1 MKRKIAAL
9 LLTCA
14 MLFVCA
20 SCSTIMI
27 TIPVNLETAQNGS
40 SGGNTNTTPAPA
52 ATEAAQTQAAQTEAP
67 ADNTAETP
75 AADATEAPAD
85 SASGMP
91 STTAEVVKYY
101 SDAYNKIASESSA
114 VTRTYDYTSNYNNIL
129 NINNNSTLEGLANTL
144 MTKFMVE
151 TTDPVPG
158 DASSLPPVGLTSLNI
173 TEDKVS
179 SATCTDNGDTYE
191 IVLKST
197 GTDDNQ
203 EADLNPGDGSAGLIG
218 PLLRTEDVSGAAG
231 SLISFEGL
239 HAYYATASVTA
250 TVDKASGHITKLV
263 YETPCVLHFDQV
275 TAAVIVKVKNCDI
288 GLLFQQTWTVD
299 Y

>member
-1 MKRKIAAL
+1 MKIKKTLALIVAAVL
-9 LLTCA
+9 ALS
-14 MLFVCA
+14 CA
-20 SCSTIMI
+20 SCTTITL
-27 TIPVNLETAQNGS
+27 TIPVEVGTAQSGTP
-40 SGGNTNTTPAPA
+40 SGGDAAPVTA
-52 ATEAAQTQAAQTEAP
+52 APTQAQAPTEQAAP
-67 ADNTAETP
+67 ADNAGEATQP
-75 AADATEAPAD
+75 AATEAPAD
-85 SASGMP
+85 TASGMP
-91 STTAEVVKYY
+91 STTAEVLQYY
-101 SDAYNKIASESSA
+101 CDAYNKIASESSA

-129 NINNNSTLEGLANTL
+129 NINNNSTLESLANTL
-144 MTKFMVE
+144 MNKFMVE
-151 TTDPVPG
+151 NTDPVAG
-158 DASSLPPVGLTSLNI
+158 DASALPPVGLTSLSI

-179 SATCTDNGDTYE
+179 SATCEDKGDAYE
-191 IVLKST
+191 IVIKST

-218 PLLRTEDVSGAAG
+218 PLLRTDDVTGAAG

-250 TVDKASGHITKLV
+250 TVDKATGHIKQLV
-263 YETPCVLHFDQV
+263 YLTPCVLHFDQV

>member
-1 MKRKIAAL
+1 MTKKIIAL
-9 LLTCA
+9 LLTLCMA
-14 MLFVCA
+14 AACA
-20 SCSTIMI
+20 SCATI
-27 TIPVNLETAQNGS
+27 TISIPVEIATAQNGAAD
-40 SGGNTNTTPAPA
+40 TTAAPA
-52 ATEAAQTQAAQTEAP
+52 ATEPAQTTEQPAVPVDNTEQTPSPDVP
-67 ADNTAETP
+67 ADVP
-75 AADATEAPAD
+75 
-85 SASGMP
+85 SGAP
-91 STTAEVVKYY
+91 STTAEVLKYY
-101 SDAYNKIASESSA
+101 CDAYNKIASESKA

-144 MTKFMVE
+144 MNKFMVE
-151 TTDPVPG
+151 NTEAVAG
-158 DASSLPPVGLTSLNI
+158 DASALPPVGLSSLNI

-179 SATCTDNGDTYE
+179 SATCTDKGDTYE
-191 IVLKST
+191 IVIKST

-218 PLLRTEDVSGAAG
+218 PLLRTDDVTGAAG

-250 TVDKASGHITKLV
+250 TVDKASGHITQMV
-263 YETPCVLHFDQV
+263 YNTPCILHFDQV

>member
-1 MKRKIAAL
+1 MTKKIIAL
-9 LLTCA
+9 LLTLCMA
-14 MLFVCA
+14 AACA
-20 SCSTIMI
+20 SCATI
-27 TIPVNLETAQNGS
+27 TISIPVEIATAQNGAAD
-40 SGGNTNTTPAPA
+40 TTAAPA
-52 ATEAAQTQAAQTEAP
+52 ATEPAQTTEQPAVPVDNTEQTPSPDVP
-67 ADNTAETP
+67 ADVP
-75 AADATEAPAD
+75 
-85 SASGMP
+85 SGAP
-91 STTAEVVKYY
+91 STTAEVLKYY
-101 SDAYNKIASESSA
+101 CDAYNKIASESKA

-144 MTKFMVE
+144 MNKFMVE
-151 TTDPVPG
+151 NTEAVAG
-158 DASSLPPVGLTSLNI
+158 DASALPPVGLTSLNI

-179 SATCTDNGDTYE
+179 SATCTDKGDTYE
-191 IVLKST
+191 IVIKST

-218 PLLRTEDVSGAAG
+218 PLLRTDDVTGAAG

-250 TVDKASGHITKLV
+250 TVDKASGHITQMV
-263 YETPCVLHFDQV
+263 YNTPCILHFDQV

>member
-1 MKRKIAAL
+1 MTKKIIAL
-9 LLTCA
+9 LLTFCLA
-14 MLFVCA
+14 AACA
-20 SCSTIMI
+20 SCATI
-27 TIPVNLETAQNGS
+27 TISIPVEIATAQNGTAD
-40 SGGNTNTTPAPA
+40 TNTTPAATEPAQTPTEPA
-52 ATEAAQTQAAQTEAP
+52 AVP

-75 AADATEAPAD
+75 SPDVPADAP
-85 SASGMP
+85 SGMP
-91 STTAEVVKYY
+91 STTAEVLKYY
-101 SDAYNKIASESSA
+101 CDAYNKIASESKA

-144 MTKFMVE
+144 MGKFMVE
-151 TTDPVPG
+151 NTDPVAG
-158 DASSLPPVGLTSLNI
+158 DASALPPVGLTSLNI

-179 SATCTDNGDTYE
+179 SATCTDKGDTYE
-191 IVLKST
+191 IVIKST

-218 PLLRTEDVSGAAG
+218 PLLRTDDVTGAAG

-250 TVDKASGHITKLV
+250 TVDKASGHITQMV
-263 YETPCVLHFDQV
+263 YNTPCILHFDQV